1 MNIIEDQ
8 GPEDPQME
16 TQESHEG
23 STYTHS
29 EDPKVETP
37 QSTYMQKFRN
47 KMAENPP
54 LDDSNSMQNHIKRM
68 AEKFGRPK
76 KSDGSI
82 DLEKEN
88 YQRNYAI
95 ESDKAWMEL
104 NKREEELRNLKLSS
118 DTEVSTENNNV
129 SAEVKNNEVLKPVK
143 ESKLPLLIQ
152 VIKDEADGLL
162 RKGMYGDAI
171 QEYTKAIDE
180 LPSYSSYDVTMNKSE
195 AALHNNRALC
205 HLKNGDDTN
214 CIKDCKRAL
223 ELKPFDVKARMPLL
237 F

>member
-1 MNIIEDQ
+1 MNIIEDEA
-8 GPEDPQME
+8 PEDPQME
-16 TQESHEG
+16 TQESHDG

-29 EDPKVETP
+29 EDPKVETQ

-47 KMAENPP
+47 KMAEDPP
-54 LDDSNSMQNHIKRM
+54 LDDSNSMQNHNKRM

-76 KSDGSI
+76 KPDGSI

-95 ESDKAWMEL
+95 ASDNASMEL

-129 SAEVKNNEVLKPVK
+129 PAEVKNNEVLKPVK

-162 RKGMYGDAI
+162 RFVY
-171 QEYTKAIDE
+171 
-180 LPSYSSYDVTMNKSE
+180 
-195 AALHNNRALC
+195 
-205 HLKNGDDTN
+205 KN
-214 CIKDCKRAL
+214 IYL
-223 ELKPFDVKARMPLL
+223 MFV
-237 F
+237 